1 MKNSDKNIAKQ
12 NIEPIT
18 NHQSQIT
25 INLQKK
31 LHAAG
36 GEMLLNINAEIRVGQ
51 IVALYGTSGAGK
63 TSTLRM
69 LAGLMQ
75 PDSGYIQ
82 IGGKTWFD
90 SDKKVNFAPQKR
102 NISYMF
108 QDYAL
113 FPNMTV
119 RANLEFAQTKNADKK
134 QVDELIEAMQLGD
147 LQHQFPTKLSGGQ
160 QQRVALARTL
170 VRRADLLLLDEPL
183 SALDQ
188 TTRLHLQDY
197 LLEIHRLYKSTIILV
212 SHDIGEVF
220 RLANRV
226 LMMENGEIVRTGSPL
241 EVFAE
246 GNEKLIGRVIEVDG
260 EEGFVSILI
269 GNQVVRK
276 QVAKQFLIGQEV
288 TLNESN
294 NIEIK

>member
-1 MKNSDKNIAKQ
+1 MKN
-12 NIEPIT
+12 IT
-18 NHQSQIT
+18 NLTRDRLEACATFH
-25 INLQKK
+25 LQKK

-36 GEMLLNINAEIRVGQ
+36 GEMLLDVQAEIQTGE

-75 PDSGYIQ
+75 PDSGHIQ
-82 IGGKTWFD
+82 IGGETWFD
-90 SDKKVNFAPQKR
+90 SDKKINFAPQQR
-102 NISYMF
+102 NIGLMF

-113 FPNMTV
+113 FPNMSV
-119 RANLEFAQTKNADKK
+119 RANLEFAQKKNADKK
-134 QVDELIEAMQLGD
+134 LVDELIEAMRLGD

-170 VRRADLLLLDEPL
+170 AQGAKLLLLDEPL
-183 SALDQ
+183 SALDSD
-188 TTRLHLQDY
+188 TRHDLQGF
-197 LLEIHRLYKSTIILV
+197 LLAFHKKYQPTIILV

-226 LMMENGEIVRTGSPL
+226 FVLESGKNIRTGTPL

-246 GNEKLIGRVIEVDG
+246 GNEKLIGRVIEV
-260 EEGFVSILI
+260 EEEQGFVAILI

-276 QVAKQFLIGQEV
+276 KVTDEFFVGQEI
-288 TLNESN
+288 TLNDFEVK
-294 NIEIK
+294 NIS

>member
-1 MKNSDKNIAKQ
+1 LNN
-12 NIEPIT
+12 IT
-18 NHQSQIT
+18 NQT
-25 INLQKK
+25 RDGLEACVTKK
-31 LHAAG
+31 LHGAG
-36 GEMLLNINAEIRVGQ
+36 GEMLLDIQAEIQTGE

-75 PDSGYIQ
+75 PDSGHIQ
-82 IGGKTWFD
+82 IGDETWFD
-90 SDKKVNFAPQKR
+90 LDKKINFAPQQR
-102 NISYMF
+102 GVGLMF

-134 QVDELIEAMQLGD
+134 LTDELIEAMQLGD
-147 LQHQFPTKLSGGQ
+147 LQHQYPTKLSGGQ

-170 VRRADLLLLDEPL
+170 AQSAKVLLLDEPL
-183 SALDQ
+183 SALDVD
-188 TTRLHLQDY
+188 TRRNLQDF
-197 LLEIHRLYKSTIILV
+197 LLAFHKKNNPTIILV

-226 LMMENGEIVRTGSPL
+226 FVLANGKITQTGTPL

-246 GNEKLIGRVIEVDG
+246 GNEKLTGRVIQVDKKQG
-260 EEGFVSILI
+260 LVSILI

-276 QVAKQFLIGQEV
+276 QINAEFFVDQEV
-288 TLNESN
+288 IVSN
-294 NIEIK
+294 FNVKNIS

>member
-1 MKNSDKNIAKQ
+1 MQ
-12 NIEPIT
+12 GRLT
-18 NHQSQIT
+18 NTTKSTRDRLEACAT
-25 INLQKK
+25 IHLQKK

-36 GEMLLNINAEIRVGQ
+36 GEMLLDVQAEIQTGE

-75 PDSGYIQ
+75 PDSGHIQ
-82 IGGKTWFD
+82 IGGETWFD
-90 SDKKVNFAPQKR
+90 SDKKINFAPQQR
-102 NISYMF
+102 NIGLMF

-113 FPNMTV
+113 FPNMSV

-134 QVDELIEAMQLGD
+134 LIDELIEAMQLGD

-170 VRRADLLLLDEPL
+170 AQRAKLLLLDEPL
-183 SALDQ
+183 SALDSD
-188 TTRLHLQDY
+188 TRHDLQGF
-197 LLEIHRLYKSTIILV
+197 LLAFHKKYQPTIILV

-226 LMMENGEIVRTGSPL
+226 FVLESGKNIRTGTPL

-246 GNEKLIGRVIEVDG
+246 GNEKLIGRVIEV
-260 EEGFVSILI
+260 EEEQGFVAILI

-276 QVAKQFLIGQEV
+276 KVTDEFFVGQEI
-288 TLNESN
+288 TLNDFEVK
-294 NIEIK
+294 NIS